1 MAARVAWIVAAA
13 VIAAAALS
21 PEGVSAQSSSAACT
35 QTLLSMSPCLNYLTG
50 NETSPSA
57 SCCSKLADVVKSQP
71 ECLCVALNAD
81 TAALGLSV
89 NRTRAL
95 GLPDECKVKTPPVS
109 NCKNTAAPTS
119 PAGQAPSPAGTG
131 SKVTP
136 ATPVGSGVSPLGVT
150 PAGLVAGLIVAA
162 VYAISAV

>member
-13 VIAAAALS
+13 VVAAAALS
-21 PEGVSAQSSSAACT
+21 PGGVSAQSSSACT

-50 NETSPSA
+50 NETTPSA

-119 PAGQAPSPAGTG
+119 PVGQTPSPAGTG
-131 SKVTP
+131 SKATP
-136 ATPVGSGVSPLGVT
+136 ATPVGSGVSPLHVT
-150 PAGLVAGLIVAA
+150 PAGLVAGLVVAA